1 MEAIE
6 RFLSISSGYGD
17 GDGYGDGYGDGDG
30 DGSGDGSG
38 SGYGYG
44 SVSGSGSGYGYGDGY
59 GDGSGSGSGS
69 GSGDGVK
76 TFNKSNVFKI
86 DDTPTIIYSVK
97 NNIAKGAILN
107 DDLTLRDCYIAK
119 SGNYFA
125 HGETI
130 KKSLEDAISKELE
143 NKPIAERISDFAKTF
158 NNKDS
163 YSNQEFSNW
172 HKRLTGSCD
181 LGRTSFIQN
190 KGIDINGKMTVKEF
204 ISITKDA
211 YGSDVINEL
220 AKQY

>member
-6 RFLSISSGYGD
+6 KFLSISSSYGYGY
-17 GDGYGDGYGDGDG
+17 GSGSGYGYGY
-30 DGSGDGSG
+30 GDGSG

-44 SVSGSGSGYGYGDGY
+44 SGSGSGSGYGYGSGD
-59 GDGSGSGSGS
+59 GDGSGYGY
-69 GSGDGVK
+69 GSGDGLK
-76 TFNKSNVFKI
+76 TFNKSKVFKI

-181 LGRTSFIQN
+181 LGRTSFMQN

-220 AKQY
+220 DKQY

>member
-30 DGSGDGSG
+30 DGSG
-38 SGYGYG
+38 SGYGSG
-44 SVSGSGSGYGYGDGY
+44 SGSGSGYGYGDGY
-59 GDGSGSGSGS
+59 GDGSGDGDGY